1 MSASILHSR
10 LQNKGAE
17 EIFSRFLKHSLRLF
31 VHVGS
36 LIPLGVLLWDF
47 FTGNLTVN
55 PIQAATQRTGNIA
68 LVILLL
74 SLVCSPLSSILG
86 IKEALKFR
94 RTLGLYAFFY
104 ATLHFLIFAG
114 LDYTFRL
121 DLIWESLVEKPFILV
136 GFASGLIILALAV
149 TSFQWWMRRLGK
161 NWKRLQRLVYLSGG
175 LAVLHYIWAVKAD
188 IRIPLL
194 AGGVLLFLLT
204 LRIPFI
210 KRALIKIRYK
220 LVSKISS

>member
-1 MSASILHSR
+1 MSASLLHSR

-17 EIFSRFLKHSLRLF
+17 EIFSRFLKHSLRLL

-194 AGGVLLFLLT
+194 AGGVLLFLLI

>member
-17 EIFSRFLKHSLRLF
+17 EIFSRFLKHSLRLL

-194 AGGVLLFLLT
+194 AGGVLLFLLI